1 MPQASRIRVLPEA
14 LANQIAAGEVVQ
26 RPASAL
32 KELVENSLDAGARR
46 VQVELE
52 GGGARLIRVRDDG
65 SGMGRDDAL
74 LAFERHATSKIA
86 SEADLHRVATL
97 GFRGEALP
105 SIAAVSRVT
114 LLTRPPGEAL
124 GTEVTIEGGR
134 VQRVTEM
141 GAPEGT
147 LVEARSL
154 FFNVPARRKFL
165 RRPET
170 ELARCV
176 EVASRAAMAHSEV
189 AFILRHGGKVILD
202 LRAGEE
208 RLSRAASLLGKEAAP
223 HLLEVNAEGEG
234 IRLSGWAGAP
244 SLTRSGRSGQYLFVN
259 GRPVREPLLARAIY
273 EAYRSFLPSGRHPL
287 FVLFLDLP
295 PGEVDVNVHPAKEE
309 VRFHRASA
317 IYALVR
323 EALAGRLGAPA
334 PRPRLAYHRPPPPIP
349 AGRLGETR
357 TWRGGPGPPALLG
370 GGGYIPS
377 RAPGDASP
385 EEEGVSLV
393 YEAEPGF
400 QAMPAP
406 PAPGLPPGV
415 AAKNLPVFPASAL
428 PGPLERVLQPPHP
441 TRPVRLGECRY
452 LGQWEECFLLFASP
466 QGLVFLDQHAAHER
480 VLYNRFRD
488 QFREGK
494 VETQACLVPAPICL
508 RPEEAIRLEAHRAT
522 LDRSGFEL
530 EPAGPGEYLIRTVP
544 ALLAERDPAGAVRRV
559 VEGLAEGEEP
569 MSFPDLID
577 GIIARMSCRGA
588 VKAAQAL
595 HPEEVAALAAE
606 VDRTPGS
613 WTCPHGRPLM
623 LVLGAGP
630 VRRRFLR
637 S

>member
-114 LLTRPPGEAL
+114 LLTRPPGETL

-208 RLSRAASLLGKEAAP
+208 RLSRAASLLGKEAA
-223 HLLEVNAEGEG
+223 
-234 IRLSGWAGAP
+234 RAGPPAAGR
-244 SLTRSGRSGQYLFVN
+244 SLWSVVLRGPALRTTAAGTRSGSSQTKR
-259 GRPVREPLLARAIY
+259 RPRTQ
-273 EAYRSFLPSGRHPL
+273 SQW
-287 FVLFLDLP
+287 P
-295 PGEVDVNVHPAKEE
+295 PGAMAASSAWAEE
-309 VRFHRASA
+309 RAG
-317 IYALVR
+317 LTPR
-323 EALAGRLGAPA
+323 RQPRAGRSWPAHTRPACLPRLGPESA
-334 PRPRLAYHRPPPPIP
+334 RPRARS
-349 AGRLGETR
+349 
-357 TWRGGPGPPALLG
+357 RG
-370 GGGYIPS
+370 
-377 RAPGDASP
+377 
-385 EEEGVSLV
+385 
-393 YEAEPGF
+393 
-400 QAMPAP
+400 
-406 PAPGLPPGV
+406 
-415 AAKNLPVFPASAL
+415 
-428 PGPLERVLQPPHP
+428 
-441 TRPVRLGECRY
+441 
-452 LGQWEECFLLFASP
+452 
-466 QGLVFLDQHAAHER
+466 
-480 VLYNRFRD
+480 
-488 QFREGK
+488 
-494 VETQACLVPAPICL
+494 
-508 RPEEAIRLEAHRAT
+508 
-522 LDRSGFEL
+522 
-530 EPAGPGEYLIRTVP
+530 
-544 ALLAERDPAGAVRRV
+544 
-559 VEGLAEGEEP
+559 
-569 MSFPDLID
+569 
-577 GIIARMSCRGA
+577 
-588 VKAAQAL
+588 
-595 HPEEVAALAAE
+595 
-606 VDRTPGS
+606 
-613 WTCPHGRPLM
+613 
-623 LVLGAGP
+623 
-630 VRRRFLR
+630 
-637 S
+637 

>member
-1 MPQASRIRVLPEA
+1 MPKVSRIRVLPEA
-14 LANQIAAGEVVQ
+14 LANQIAAGEEVQ

-46 VQVELE
+46 IQVDQE
-52 GGGARLIRVRDDG
+52 GGGAQCIRVRDDG
-65 SGMGRDDAL
+65 EGMGRDDAL

-86 SEADLHRVATL
+86 SAEDLHRVATL

-114 LLTRPPGEAL
+114 LTTRRAGEAL
-124 GTEVTIEGGR
+124 GTEVVIEGGQVR
-134 VQRVTEM
+134 RVTEM

-147 LVEARSL
+147 QLEARAL

-176 EVASRAAMAHSEV
+176 EVVSRAAMAHPEA
-189 AFILRHGGKVILD
+189 AFTLRHGGKVLLD

-208 RLSRAASLLGKEAAP
+208 RLARAASLLGKDSAP
-223 HLLEVNAEGEG
+223 HLLEVSAEGERE
-234 IRLSGWAGAP
+234 RLGGWAAAP
-244 SLTRSGRSGQYLFVN
+244 SLTRSGRDGQYLFVN
-259 GRPVREPLLARAIY
+259 GRPVREPVLVRAAY
-273 EAYRSFLPSGRHPL
+273 EAYRSFLPGGRHPL

-295 PGEVDVNVHPAKEE
+295 PEEVDVNVHPSKEE
-309 VRFHRASA
+309 VRFRRASA
-317 IYALVR
+317 VYALVR
-323 EALAGRLGAPA
+323 EALMAALGAPA
-334 PRPRLAYHRPPPPIP
+334 PRSRLAYRRPPAPLP
-349 AGRLGETR
+349 AGRLGET
-357 TWRGGPGPPALLG
+357 TPWRGRPAPPSLLG
-370 GGGYIPS
+370 GGGYVPP
-377 RAPGDASP
+377 RAPAEAPSEP
-385 EEEGVSLV
+385 EEAAPLV

-400 QAMPAP
+400 AASPV
-406 PAPGLPPGV
+406 LPPGV
-415 AAKNLPVFPASAL
+415 AEKNLPVFPASAL

-441 TRPVRLGECRY
+441 SRPVRLAECRY

-466 QGLVFLDQHAAHER
+466 QGLVFMDQHAAHER

-494 VETQACLVPAPICL
+494 VETQACLVPAGIRL
-508 RPEEAIRLEAHRAT
+508 RPEEAIRLEARRGA
-522 LDRSGFEL
+522 LERSGFDL
-530 EPAGPGEYLIRTVP
+530 EPAGPGEYLIRSVP

-559 VEGLAEGEEP
+559 VEGLAEWEEP

-613 WTCPHGRPLM
+613 WTCPHGRPLI